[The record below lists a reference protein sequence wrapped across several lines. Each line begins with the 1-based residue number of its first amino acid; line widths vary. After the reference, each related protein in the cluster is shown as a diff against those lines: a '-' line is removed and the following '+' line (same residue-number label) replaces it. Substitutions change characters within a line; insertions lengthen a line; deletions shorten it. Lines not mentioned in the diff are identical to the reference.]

1 MTLFPV
7 IMKKKNCRFTGLK
20 TKIHI
25 QLFLIAGIMLA
36 VACSK
41 GGSSSND
48 NGGGGPTPS
57 PIDVTAPVLNI
68 NTPASNQVFTSG
80 NVINITGR
88 ITDDYGLY
96 RGSIRITNDA
106 NGALLKEQLYEI
118 HYVLAYDFS
127 ISYTTNVTIPS
138 NYTVTVSFE
147 DHGFNSATKSVKV
160 QVNP

>member
-1 MTLFPV
+1 
-7 IMKKKNCRFTGLK
+7 MKTR
-20 TKIHI
+20 IHI
-25 QLFLIAGIMLA
+25 LLFFAAILMFV

-41 GGSSSND
+41 GGSSTHD
-48 NGGGGPTPS
+48 DGGGVPTPS

-68 NTPASNQVFTSG
+68 NTPASNQVFASG

-118 HYVLAYDFS
+118 HYVLSYDFN
-127 ISYTTNVTIPS
+127 ISYTTNVTTPS
-138 NYTVTVSFE
+138 DYTITVFFE
-147 DHGFNSATKSVKV
+147 DHGFNNASKSVKV
-160 QVNP
+160 KVNP